1 LFPQQEE
8 GKAMSATTEIKMAT
22 REEVTAKILAAKVA
36 LGMKWEEIAEMIG
49 QSPVW
54 TAAALAGQCALSE
67 EEATLIGEKLGLEDL
82 DIKLLQTYPYRG
94 SLTETVPTDPF
105 VYRFFEIMQVYGI
118 AMKEVAQEE
127 FGDGI
132 MSAIDFSIDVKREPN
147 PNGDRV
153 EITYSGKFLPYKKF

>member
-1 LFPQQEE
+1 
-8 GKAMSATTEIKMAT
+8 MTTTTETKMTT
-22 REEVTAKILAAKVA
+22 REDVTAKILAAKVA

-67 EEATLIGEKLGLEDL
+67 EEATLIGEKLGLEEL
-82 DIKLLQTYPYRG
+82 DMKLLQTYPYRG
-94 SLTETVPTDPF
+94 ALSETVPTDPF

-118 AMKEVAQEE
+118 AMKEVSQEE

-132 MSAIDFSIDVKREPN
+132 MSAIDFSIDVEREPD
-147 PNGDRV
+147 PKGDRV
-153 EITYSGKFLPYKKF
+153 KITYSGKFLPYKKF